1 MTQQLPTNMFS
12 NTSKMPCKSISL
24 SAKLCITGGKLAQQ
38 EGTVCFE
45 CYALKGRYVMPNV
58 QDAMDRRLKFF
69 QSKQFVPQM
78 IAMLN
83 RQRNAYFRW
92 FDSGD
97 VQSVKMCH
105 DILDIVAKTKQLHW
119 IPTKEPQI
127 WREALDTYPDPLP
140 DNFVLRISATK
151 IDGKP
156 SKRFAHTS
164 TVHENSEPMG
174 FACPAYSLPKDH
186 KDHGKCLD
194 CRACW
199 DKNVPNVS
207 YPAH

>member
-12 NTSKMPCKSISL
+12 KTSKMPCHSISL

-38 EGTVCFE
+38 DGTVCSG
-45 CYALKGRYVMPNV
+45 CYALKGMYVMPNV
-58 QDAMDRRLKFF
+58 KEAMDRRLKFF
-69 QSKQFVPQM
+69 ESKQFVPQM
-78 IAMLN
+78 IAMLK
-83 RQRNAYFRW
+83 RKRSEYFRW

-97 VQSVKMCH
+97 VQSVKMAH
-105 DILDIVAKTKQLHW
+105 DILDIVAGTSQMHW
-119 IPTKEPQI
+119 IPSKEPKI
-127 WREALDTYPDPLP
+127 WREALDTYPNPLP

-164 TVHENSEPMG
+164 TVHKNSEPIG
-174 FACPAYSLPKDH
+174 FACGAYERD
-186 KDHGKCLD
+186 GKCGD

-207 YPAH
+207 YPKH

>member
-1 MTQQLPTNMFS
+1 MTALPTNMFS
-12 NTSKMPCKSISL
+12 NTSKMPCHSISL
-24 SAKLCITGGKLAQQ
+24 SAKDCITGGKLAQQ
-38 EGTVCFE
+38 EGTVCSG
-45 CYALKGRYVMPNV
+45 CYALKGMYVMPNV
-58 QDAMDRRLKFF
+58 KEAMDRRKRFF
-69 QSKQFVPQM
+69 ASAQFVPQM
-78 IAMLN
+78 IAMLK
-83 RQRNAYFRW
+83 RKRNPHFRW

-97 VQSVKMCH
+97 VQSVKMAH
-105 DILDIVAKTKQLHW
+105 DILDIVAGTPQMHW
-119 IPTKEPQI
+119 IPSKEPKI
-127 WREALDTYPDPLP
+127 WREALDTYPNPLP

-164 TVHENSEPMG
+164 TVHTEQAQG

-199 DKNVPNVS
+199 DKSVPNVS
-207 YPAH
+207 YPKH